1 MTETNNATLEM
12 NPTDVKP
19 AESRMLSAVAHALE
33 LEQLGISQPP
43 GLPEA
48 AAIREDHAT
57 ATAGMRAFVR
67 MGFRLMDVKSRL
79 PHGEYIPWCE
89 KFLKGL
95 SKPHL
100 HRAKFIAD
108 HFSKCLTCETFDELT
123 PEALQIIDGTGGIYS
138 LMAAI
143 QDFPEIIGSEADAK
157 KSCEAR
163 WERHPEER
171 DDWEPRVLSGE
182 MNYHRALT
190 GMLGSSATAG
200 KPREPVRPFE
210 ILLNASWKMAKHFAS
225 FDGLPPLAQ
234 ARVIEEFTEMA
245 GTIPEAVRSAMLE
258 VWKGGADVDK

>member
-1 MTETNNATLEM
+1 MTTNNATLEM

-95 SKPHL
+95 SRRHL
-100 HRAKFIAD
+100 HRAKFVAEY
-108 HFSKCLTCETFDELT
+108 FSQMCPVGTFEELP
-123 PEALQIIDGTGGIYS
+123 PEALQLIDGTGGGQS
-138 LMAAI
+138 LMAAL

-157 KSCEAR
+157 KACESR

-200 KPREPVRPFE
+200 KPRGDVGIFSNLNRAANLMTRHFGHYDQMTEDAQTSFLVSLTQAMEHAPQAVKTA
-210 ILLNASWKMAKHFAS
+210 ILATL
-225 FDGLPPLAQ
+225 
-234 ARVIEEFTEMA
+234 
-245 GTIPEAVRSAMLE
+245 
-258 VWKGGADVDK
+258 KGGDA